1 MLRELIKQAAWPR
14 CFDNGAAHRL
24 SRSSVA
30 SHQPV
35 PANALK
41 LRRLLRRT
49 GMARSE
55 FRWVEIERPQRHQS
69 RRRHSKR
76 MLPQEAAQH
85 ARDGRGD
92 RQLPEAAGRFL
103 QAASLS
109 CIVCSSCF
117 SSSVITLK
125 RANWAGPK
133 AVEIATSAASRPLAI
148 TMRPIRG

>member
-69 RRRHSKR
+69 RRRHSKSLKKR
-76 MLPQEAAQH
+76 RSMLAT
-85 ARDGRGD
+85 
-92 RQLPEAAGRFL
+92 AAGTGNF
-103 QAASLS
+103 
-109 CIVCSSCF
+109 
-117 SSSVITLK
+117 
-125 RANWAGPK
+125 PK
-133 AVEIATSAASRPLAI
+133 LPVVFFRP
-148 TMRPIRG
+148 RP